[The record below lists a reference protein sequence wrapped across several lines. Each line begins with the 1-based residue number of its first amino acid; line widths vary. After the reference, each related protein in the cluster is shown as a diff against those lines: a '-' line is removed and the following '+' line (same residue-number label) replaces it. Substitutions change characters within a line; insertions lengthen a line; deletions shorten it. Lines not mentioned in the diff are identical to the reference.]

1 MTDANVSPIRR
12 ALSQPAFLIVCAILL
27 LAAVTLNAATQA
39 LRLHFKKEPVP
50 QRRDFHEIPTLMGN
64 WLQISQDEK
73 LDKEI
78 QDVLATDKYIY
89 RDYVNV
95 PSRGADLLAFVW
107 QMDHPK
113 PASKTDD
120 SDDSADTTAD
130 DPAVVA
136 LRNKFDSANFQ
147 QQVKMIQDA
156 LAGKTSEDCKKIS
169 YGLQIERT
177 VGVVNMGLTYYTGLV
192 DTVAHI
198 PDRCYIADGYEP
210 SSYDQPVWNMSP
222 ADSTNPTNVQVRFIS
237 FEDQTGRNSEPK
249 CVAYFFHVDGAY
261 ESDPLAVRQQ
271 LQSLTK
277 RYGYYAKVE
286 LMTLGDDTQ
295 ASADTMR
302 DFMVAARP
310 QIEACLPDWQSF
322 TQAHP

>member
-1 MTDANVSPIRR
+1 MNSANPSPIRR
-12 ALSQPAFLIVCAILL
+12 ALSQPSFLVICAILL
-27 LAAVTLNAATQA
+27 LAAVTLNTATQA

-50 QRRDFHEIPTLMGN
+50 QPRDFHEIPALMGN

-78 QDVLATDKYIY
+78 QDVLGTDKYVY
-89 RDYVNV
+89 RDYIDVT
-95 PSRGADLLAFVW
+95 SRGADLLAYVW

-113 PASKTDD
+113 PTPKDD
-120 SDDSADTTAD
+120 TNIDSAAPD
-130 DPAVVA
+130 DPAVSA
-136 LRNKFDSANFQ
+136 LRTKFASADFS
-147 QQVKMIQDA
+147 QQVKMIQDV
-156 LAGKTSEDCKKIS
+156 LAGKNSEDCKKIS
-169 YGLQIERT
+169 YGLQRQRT

-210 SSYDQPVWNMSP
+210 SSYDKPTWDLTTPGSSKP
-222 ADSTNPTNVQVRFIS
+222 ALVDVRFIS
-237 FEDQTGRNSEPK
+237 FEDQTGRNAEPK
-249 CVAYFFHVDGAY
+249 CVAYVFHVDGYY
-261 ESDPLAVRQQ
+261 ESDPLAVRAR
-271 LQSLTK
+271 LQSLTQ

-295 ASADTMR
+295 VASDTMR
-302 DFMVAARP
+302 SFLTAARP
-310 QIEACLPDWQSF
+310 EIEACLPDWQKV